1 LIASRSGS
9 TAGLLFLWLS
19 LLLVTLLGRP
29 LLPVDETRYVAVAWE
44 MWQRG
49 EFLVPFLNGEPYS
62 HKPPLFFWLI
72 HAGWW
77 LFGVNAWW
85 PSCVGALAS
94 LGALFLTA
102 GLARQLWPADS
113 VTRRLVPWVVFS
125 GIFWA
130 AFYSWVQIDML
141 LVLAC
146 VLGMRGIVSAA
157 HGRTGGWLLAGVAIG
172 LGVLAKGP
180 VILVFVLPPA
190 LLGPFWIEARLRRP
204 WMSWYGGVAVSVF
217 IGACIGLGWAL
228 PAAQAGGAAYR
239 EALLW
244 GQTADRLVHSFAHAH
259 PWWWYLPWLPLLL
272 VPWLLLPWCW
282 PRLVAGLR
290 APGAATRFCLSW
302 LLPAL
307 VLLSFISGKQ
317 AKYLLPLLPAAA
329 LRVARALSGL
339 SGQPVT
345 QRPWL
350 LAAAVFMAGMALTV
364 VPFYPGVAPW
374 LVDLHPAWGAGIMT
388 VAGLLVL
395 RGPLRADDYPPV
407 MALLSVIVLGLFQTG
422 VFRAGVPSYDLRP
435 VSRLLASAQAAGLP
449 VANLA
454 GYHGQFHFY
463 GRLGRPVVPLSEAAV
478 AAWGRDHPDGLLVA
492 YYGRGGKV
500 PADAVY
506 TQPYRG
512 GSLAVRDGVSVAANP
527 DVLP

>member
-1 LIASRSGS
+1 LITTRFGS

-72 HAGWW
+72 QAGWW
-77 LFGVNAWW
+77 LFGINDWW
-85 PSCVGALAS
+85 PHCVGACAS
-94 LGALFLTA
+94 LAVLFLTA
-102 GLARQLWPADS
+102 GLARRLWPADS
-113 VTRRLVPWVVFS
+113 MTARLVPWVLFS
-125 GIFWA
+125 GIFWT

-146 VLGMRGIVSAA
+146 VLGMTGITNAA
-157 HGRTGGWLLAGVAIG
+157 HGKTGGWLLTGVAIG
-172 LGVLAKGP
+172 VGVLAKGP
-180 VILVFVLPPA
+180 VVLVFVLPPA
-190 LLGPFWIEARLRRP
+190 LLGPLWIEPRLQRP
-204 WMSWYGGVAVSVF
+204 WLSWYAGVAISVF

-228 PAAQAGGAAYR
+228 PAVQAGGAVYR

-244 GQTADRLVHSFAHAH
+244 GQTVDRLVYSFAHAH

-282 PRLVAGLR
+282 PRVVAAVRTPDAGVRL
-290 APGAATRFCLSW
+290 CLCW

-307 VLLSFISGKQ
+307 VILSLVSAKQ

-329 LRVARALSGL
+329 LVLARAASGL
-339 SGQPVT
+339 SGQSLT

-350 LAAAVFMAGMALTV
+350 LAAALFLAGGALAG

-374 LVDLHPAWGAGIMT
+374 MAGMHPAWGAAIMIIA
-388 VAGLLVL
+388 VVLVRL
-395 RGPLRADDYPPV
+395 RPLRAADYPPL
-407 MALLSVIVLGLFQTG
+407 MALFTTIVLGLFQAG
-422 VFRAGVPSYDLRP
+422 VFRAGVPAYDVRP
-435 VSRLLASAQAAGLP
+435 VSRLVASAQAAGQP
-449 VANLA
+449 VANL
-454 GYHGQFHFY
+454 GTYHGQFHFY
-463 GRLGRPVVPLSEAAV
+463 GRLARPVIPLPEGEAV
-478 AAWGRDHPDGLLVA
+478 AWGRDHPDGLLVA
-492 YYGRGGKV
+492 YYGRARMAH
-500 PADAVY
+500 PDAVY

-512 GSLAVRDGVSVAANP
+512 GSLAVWAGASVAANP